1 MNLFN
6 IKNRKTCEVITGFA
20 NKRDAKTER
29 DSRNQVMTS
38 DGKIVDGQLHWHVT
52 TGADHHANL

>member
-6 IKNRKTCEVITGFA
+6 IKNRKTGEVITGFA

-38 DGKIVDGQLHWHVT
+38 NGKTVDGQPNWHVT